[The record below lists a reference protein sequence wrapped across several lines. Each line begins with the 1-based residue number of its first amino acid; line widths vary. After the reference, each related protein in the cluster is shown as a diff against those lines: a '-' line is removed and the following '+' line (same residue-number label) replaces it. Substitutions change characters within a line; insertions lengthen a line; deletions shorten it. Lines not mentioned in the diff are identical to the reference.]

1 MQLTG
6 MDPAKFME
14 QMKPEAVK
22 RIQTRLVLEAIV
34 KAEGI
39 KATKKDID
47 KEIEKM
53 AEMYQMEVDKVK
65 EIIGEEEREQ
75 IGIDLA
81 VQKAVD
87 FLVKEAVEVEAK
99 EDDDKEDK
107 NDEE

>member
-6 MDPAKFME
+6 MDPAKFIE
-14 QMKPEAVK
+14 QMKPEAIK

-65 EIIGEEEREQ
+65 EMIGDEEREQ
-75 IGIDLA
+75 IGVDLA

-87 FLVKEAVEVEAK
+87 FLIKEAVEVEAK
-99 EDDDKEDK
+99 EEKK
-107 NDEE
+107 DEE